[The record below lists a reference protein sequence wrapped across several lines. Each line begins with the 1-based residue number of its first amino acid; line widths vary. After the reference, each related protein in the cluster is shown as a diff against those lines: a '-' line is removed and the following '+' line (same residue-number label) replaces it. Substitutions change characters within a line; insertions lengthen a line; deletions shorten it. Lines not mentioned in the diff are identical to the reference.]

1 MRLNDEGITNIANAI
16 KDQWQY
22 LRLSNPDATTYANN
36 QYSGVIQTVTLVSS
50 TVTDNEVV
58 LIFELGA
65 LEANGETISMSALA
79 KTLT

>member
-22 LRLSNPDATTYANN
+22 LRLSNPGATTYTNN

-58 LIFELGA
+58 LVFELGV